1 MTGRIKII
9 RKTTSVV
16 DGRRQQ
22 EEQDFF
28 SCWCDVKSLGT
39 NEKYNAL
46 QIGLENTI
54 VFETKSLRQDGGNQ
68 IESERVLCS
77 V

>member
-46 QIGLENTI
+46 QIGLVRSGHTCFACHNAMP
-54 VFETKSLRQDGGNQ
+54 
-68 IESERVLCS
+68 VLTPLLFAI
-77 V
+77 

>member
-22 EEQDFF
+22 EEKEFF
-28 SCWCDVKSLGT
+28 SRVWEQMK
-39 NEKYNAL
+39 
-46 QIGLENTI
+46 NTM
-54 VFETKSLRQDGGNQ
+54 RC
-68 IESERVLCS
+68 R
-77 V
+77 

>member
-22 EEQDFF
+22 EEQDF
-28 SCWCDVKSLGT
+28 SHVGAMSRVWEQT
-39 NEKYNAL
+39 R
-46 QIGLENTI
+46 NTM
-54 VFETKSLRQDGGNQ
+54 RC
-68 IESERVLCS
+68 R
-77 V
+77 

>member
-22 EEQDFF
+22 EEQEFF
-28 SCWCDVKSLGT
+28 SCWCDVKSL
-39 NEKYNAL
+39 
-46 QIGLENTI
+46 
-54 VFETKSLRQDGGNQ
+54 VFLYFMFFR
-68 IESERVLCS
+68 
-77 V
+77 